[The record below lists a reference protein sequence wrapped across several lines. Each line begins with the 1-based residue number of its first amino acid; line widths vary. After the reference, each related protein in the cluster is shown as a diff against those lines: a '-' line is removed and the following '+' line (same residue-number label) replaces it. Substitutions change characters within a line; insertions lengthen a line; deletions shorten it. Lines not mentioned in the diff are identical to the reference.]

1 MIVRSDMFE
10 AGEQW
15 NCLLN
20 AAKPNAEDFARY

>member
-15 NCLLN
+15 TRLLN
-20 AAKPNAEDFARY
+20 AANPNAEDVALY